1 LPWKVQ
7 KKLWRIFE
15 TVTTHKTG
23 SFELRM
29 GDAVPAETLG
39 AQQMVVNRSLSDTVA
54 PDPVEE
60 ISTPGCK
67 QERKTEGFAFSASF
81 PLGGNYP
88 SKIRHRYTPGGYF
101 RKSSATR

>member
-1 LPWKVQ
+1 VQ

-60 ISTPGCK
+60 ISTPGWPCRNLRAK
-67 QERKTEGFAFSASF
+67 SAD
-81 PLGGNYP
+81 L
-88 SKIRHRYTPGGYF
+88 KID
-101 RKSSATR
+101 